1 MSFPPRR
8 HEDTKNILSLC
19 HIDLVAMSG
28 GKNMQKIAKEIRL
41 EDIVE
46 IILRRRWWMIISFCF
61 CIIIGI
67 ILAFTLPKYY
77 QADTL
82 VLIQPQKVPKD
93 YVQSVVTMDIDS
105 RIEAFSHEILSRSN
119 LEKIM
124 KNFNMYTEPKYKTL
138 FVEDKI
144 ADMRKR
150 INVALLKR
158 DLPAGYSGYAGAYAF
173 TISFQG
179 KDPEK
184 VMKVTNAL
192 ASYFI
197 DENLRFTETES
208 KGTNTFL
215 EEELNSIRKELAAKE
230 EALKEYREK
239 YMGELPEQLGS
250 NLSMLTRI
258 QEQLKGKETSLLDAK
273 NKLATFMDQIKQGAL
288 LFGQGVAVT
297 NDGRIVSDFDKPI
310 SLEQAKA
317 MLSYLETRYTSKH
330 PDIIRIKKIISD
342 MEKNKQN
349 NLDASDVAQYI
360 PANAK
365 LEVEQIKANINTLTT
380 DISKLKSQIRDY
392 EKRIDN
398 TPKREQQL
406 KSLERD
412 YNNKRENYNMLL
424 NKKLETQISIN
435 MDKSQK
441 GERFQVLDPAMLPE
455 KPVFPNM
462 KMLFLLTL
470 VAGPNIGLGLI
481 FLLEYLDTSFRS
493 PKDIESYLGFS
504 VLSAVPIIADRKY
517 IRRQKLNQVFSV
529 VSILFSFIL
538 LSAFAVL
545 SFVGVDQTMELLN
558 QFLNT

>member
-1 MSFPPRR
+1 
-8 HEDTKNILSLC
+8 LC
-19 HIDLVAMSG
+19 FIDLVAMSE
-28 GKNMQKIAKEIRL
+28 GKYMQKIAKEIKL

-46 IILRRRWWMIISFCF
+46 IILRRRWWIIISTCL

-77 QADTL
+77 QAETL

-93 YVQSVVTMDIDS
+93 YVQPVVTMDIDS
-105 RIEAFSHEILSRSN
+105 RLEAFSREILSRSN
-119 LEKIM
+119 LERIM
-124 KNFNMYTEPKYKTL
+124 KEFNMYAEPKYKSF

-150 INVALLKR
+150 ISVNLMRR
-158 DLPAGYSGYAGAYAF
+158 DLPGRYSGAYAF
-173 TISFQG
+173 SISFEG
-179 KDPEK
+179 KVPEK

-197 DENLRFTETES
+197 AENIRFKEAES

-215 EEELNSIRKELAAKE
+215 EQELDSIRKQLATKEKELKN
-230 EALKEYREK
+230 YREK

-250 NLSMLTRI
+250 NLNMLTRI
-258 QEQLKGKETSLLDAK
+258 QEQLKGKETNLLDAK
-273 NKLATFMDQIKQGAL
+273 NKLAMRMDQVKQGAL
-288 LFGQGVAVT
+288 LFGQGVTVT
-297 NDGRIVSDFDKPI
+297 SDGRIVSDFEKPI
-310 SLEQAKA
+310 SLDQAKA
-317 MLSYLETRYTSKH
+317 MLSYLETRYTPKH
-330 PDIIRIKKIISD
+330 PDIIRLKKIISD
-342 MEKNKQN
+342 LEKNNQN
-349 NLDASDVAQYI
+349 RKNSSNVSEYI
-360 PANAK
+360 PANARM
-365 LEVEQIKANINTLTT
+365 EIQQIKVNISTLTT
-380 DISKLKSQIRDY
+380 EISKLKSQIRSY
-392 EKRIDN
+392 EKRIES
-398 TPKREQQL
+398 TPRREEQL

-412 YNNKRENYNMLL
+412 YNNIKENYNMLL
-424 NKKLETQISIN
+424 NKKLETQIAIN

-504 VLSAVPIIADRKY
+504 VLATVPVIADRKY
-517 IRRQKLNQVFSV
+517 ERKQTFNHIFSV
-529 VSILFSFIL
+529 ISILFTFIL

-545 SFVGVDQTMELLN
+545 SFVGVDKTIELIN
-558 QFLNT
+558 QFMTT

>member
-1 MSFPPRR
+1 MPKS
-8 HEDTKNILSLC
+8 
-19 HIDLVAMSG
+19 
-28 GKNMQKIAKEIRL
+28 AKEIKL

-46 IILRRRWWMIISFCF
+46 IILRRRWWMIISSCL

-67 ILAFTLPKYY
+67 ILAFALPKYY
-77 QADTL
+77 QAETL

-93 YVQSVVTMDIDS
+93 YVQPVVTMDIDS
-105 RIEAFSHEILSRSN
+105 RLEAFSREILSRSN

-124 KNFNMYTEPKYKTL
+124 KKFNMYSEPKYKTF

-144 ADMRKR
+144 NDMRKR
-150 INVALLKR
+150 ILVNLMRR
-158 DLPAGYSGYAGAYAF
+158 DLPGRFSGAYAF
-173 TISFQG
+173 SISFKG

-197 DENLRFTETES
+197 EENLRFKQAES

-215 EEELNSIRKELAAKE
+215 EQELDSIRKELTTKE
-230 EALKEYREK
+230 KELKEYRER

-250 NLSMLTRI
+250 NLNMLTRI
-258 QEQLKGKETSLLDAK
+258 QEQLKGKETTLLDAK
-273 NKLATFMDQIKQGAL
+273 NKLAMLMDQVKQGAL

-297 NDGRIVSDFDKPI
+297 SDGRIVSDFEKPI

-342 MEKNKQN
+342 LEKNKQN
-349 NLDASDVAQYI
+349 SKDASNASEYI
-360 PANAK
+360 PANARMEIQQVK
-365 LEVEQIKANINTLTT
+365 VNISTLTT
-380 DISKLKSQIRDY
+380 EISKLNSQIQGL

-398 TPKREQQL
+398 TPRREEEL
-406 KSLERD
+406 KSLDRD
-412 YNNKRENYNMLL
+412 YKNIRDNYNMLM

-435 MDKSQK
+435 MDKQQK

-455 KPVFPNM
+455 KPVSPNM
-462 KMLFLLTL
+462 KMLFLLIL

-481 FLLEYLDTSFRS
+481 FLMEYLDTSFRS
-493 PKDIESYLGFS
+493 PKDVESYLGFS
-504 VLSAVPIIADRKY
+504 VLATVPIISDRKY
-517 IRRQKLNQVFSV
+517 ERQQTLNHVFSV
-529 VSILFSFIL
+529 ISICFTFIL

-545 SFVGVDQTMELLN
+545 SFVGVDKTIEIIN
-558 QFLNT
+558 QFMTT